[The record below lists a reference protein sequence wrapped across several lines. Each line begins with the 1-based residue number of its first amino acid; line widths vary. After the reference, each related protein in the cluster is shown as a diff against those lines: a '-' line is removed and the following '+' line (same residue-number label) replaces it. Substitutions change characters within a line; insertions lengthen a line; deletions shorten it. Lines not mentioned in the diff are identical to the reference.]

1 MQFTMFA
8 TKRCANIS
16 NCTYQYLLPLVFI
29 VKYWYICMPVIIIIC
44 TFTVR
49 LLASIS
55 DVGFMA
61 SNSYYPPLNHPLS
74 QLFPL
79 LATSMAVVVK
89 GPVGKSQGEHLQHA
103 CECRVPAICRA
114 GNLIKWAPYICIY
127 ARGNEKFCLATHS
140 FACYQNILWQNTG
153 KYSKM
158 PLLSSW
164 NSLISFMQI
173 FKQ

>member
-1 MQFTMFA
+1 MFA

-79 LATSMAVVVK
+79 LATSMAVGLK

-114 GNLIKWAPYICIY
+114 GNLIKRPSRAKYTVGQLYLPMNIWFHFKTVREVENGGKHLEI
-127 ARGNEKFCLATHS
+127 AT
-140 FACYQNILWQNTG
+140 
-153 KYSKM
+153 M
-158 PLLSSW
+158 
-164 NSLISFMQI
+164 
-173 FKQ
+173 